1 MKSTY
6 KQFCPVAMAAEILGS
21 RWNILIIRELCLGST
36 RFNELKK
43 GLPKLSPT
51 LLSRRLKELEDH
63 GVLNK
68 IPTSKDKKSTEY
80 KLTQSGAE
88 LLDVII
94 SIGTWGKRW
103 IDQKLNLENSDV
115 GLLMWDIRRN
125 IQMDMFPLKQAT
137 VEFSFSD
144 IEGKKSTWWI
154 ILDEQSPPDVGPI
167 EPNTSVDLYVSCSVS
182 ALTEFW
188 LGNMGLDEALKKD
201 QIKLDGA
208 PKLISSFRNWI
219 GKSNFSHVKT
229 LPQTL
234 VA

>member
-1 MKSTY
+1 M
-6 KQFCPVAMAAEILGS
+6 
-21 RWNILIIRELCLGST
+21 
-36 RFNELKK
+36 
-43 GLPKLSPT
+43 
-51 LLSRRLKELEDH
+51 SRRLKELEDH

-125 IQMDMFPLKQAT
+125 IQMDMLPLKQAT

-144 IEGKKSTWWI
+144 IEKFI
-154 ILDEQSPPDVGPI
+154 IPYNFRMIGINLSNNNLFSGLTFVADVYYFYK
-167 EPNTSVDLYVSCSVS
+167 NFY
-182 ALTEFW
+182 
-188 LGNMGLDEALKKD
+188 
-201 QIKLDGA
+201 KL
-208 PKLISSFRNWI
+208 
-219 GKSNFSHVKT
+219 
-229 LPQTL
+229 
-234 VA
+234 